1 MKLMRIFLLWSLLLG
16 FAPLAIGQQ
25 SKEKDRKERNDS
37 KRDNRWNEDDSDRK
51 NNASGKKDEK
61 EDEAERGGQREDDG
75 DEDDETFEMADSRER
90 GGRAPTA
97 RNREKKVMAGDPVE
111 TQALAAR
118 DAMVQHHGI
127 RKPKDRDDLLSACRK
142 YYRAKELL
150 DAQYANKESEDYR
163 KKAQV
168 LEREYSR
175 ELRQVL
181 PVY

>member
-1 MKLMRIFLLWSLLLG
+1 MKLIRIFLLWSLLLG
-16 FAPLAIGQQ
+16 FAPLVIGQQ
-25 SKEKDRKERNDS
+25 SKEKDRKERDDS
-37 KRDNRWNEDDSDRK
+37 KRDNRWSEDESDRK
-51 NNASGKKDEK
+51 NNDSDKKDEK
-61 EDEAERGGQREDDG
+61 DDEDERGGPWEDEG
-75 DEDDETFEMADSRER
+75 DEDDDAFEMAESRQR
-90 GGRAPTA
+90 GNRAPDW
-97 RNREKKVMAGDPVE
+97 RKRGKDMVAGDLVE
-111 TQALAAR
+111 NQALAAR
-118 DAMVQHHGI
+118 DEMVQHHGI

>member
-1 MKLMRIFLLWSLLLG
+1 MKLIRFFLLWSLLLG
-16 FAPLAIGQQ
+16 VAPLAIGQQ

-37 KRDNRWNEDDSDRK
+37 KRDNRWSEDESDRT
-51 NNASGKKDEK
+51 NNASDQKDKKEE
-61 EDEAERGGQREDDG
+61 EDQRGGQWKEDG
-75 DEDDETFEMADSRER
+75 DEDAEAFEMADSRER
-90 GGRAPTA
+90 GSRAPNS
-97 RNREKKVMAGDPVE
+97 RNRAKKVMAGDPVE

-118 DAMVQHHGI
+118 DNLAENHGI

-150 DAQYANKESEDYR
+150 DAQYPNKDREDYR